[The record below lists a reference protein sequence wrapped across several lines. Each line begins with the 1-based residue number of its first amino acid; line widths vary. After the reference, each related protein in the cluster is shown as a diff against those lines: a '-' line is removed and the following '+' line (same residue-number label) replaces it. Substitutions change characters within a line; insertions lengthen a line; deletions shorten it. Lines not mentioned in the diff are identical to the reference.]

1 MLICLICRRANIC
14 NTIQI
19 TASILRRKRCVSNRR
34 ENINLYSK
42 DYYDYIELLSS
53 GETYSILISKRLL
66 IQPMVYMWMCILGL
80 FLVNNNVFFAIVGIP
95 CFVIFGVFLI
105 MFFPLWNSCN
115 ISLKAYTFFHIVS
128 ILCLKFISVPI
139 SFLLEELWILCF

>member
-1 MLICLICRRANIC
+1 M
-14 NTIQI
+14 
-19 TASILRRKRCVSNRR
+19 SNRM
-34 ENINLYSK
+34 ENMKLYSK

-66 IQPMVYMWMCILGL
+66 IKPMISMWMCFLGL
-80 FLVNNNVFFAIVGIP
+80 FIVNNNVLFAVVGIP
-95 CFVIFGVFLI
+95 CFVIFGFFLI

-128 ILCLKFISVPI
+128 ILFLKFISVAI
-139 SFLLEELWILCF
+139 SFLLEEL